1 MTTPLD
7 SRVSTK
13 PGLVCMGLGLIA
25 FLSNAVSAAEGRQQA
40 QYKPFKLSVSQIS
53 TQSAS
58 VANGDTEL
66 QRDSLLLNAGVN
78 LPLNKQWSIGM
89 RVGYDRLDYDWRNI
103 RLTGANNAAAL
114 FNHTGET
121 WENID
126 RYRASIAVNYRM
138 DKHWSFMLSPQ
149 IQYAYADT
157 ASASNAQSY
166 GVVASAMYAFE
177 SGNMLGFGV
186 AYLNDIDEV
195 RTMPYLAVSWQI
207 NDRWRLANPFQAG
220 FSGPAG
226 LELSYQVSPAWN
238 VGFGNS
244 RRTERFLVADKDTVV
259 ETNEWVSY
267 LRAGWQAT
275 PAIALNLYAG
285 YYFNGELE
293 VTDEAALDLDNQG
306 AVALDLEFRF

>member
-1 MTTPLD
+1 MTTSLD
-7 SRVSTK
+7 SRVSIK
-13 PGLVCMGLGLIA
+13 PGLVCMGLGLMA
-25 FLSNAVSAAEGRQQA
+25 FLSNPVSAAEARQQA

-53 TQSAS
+53 TESAS

-66 QRDSLLLNAGVN
+66 QRDSLLLNASVN
-78 LPLNKQWSIGM
+78 IPLDKQWSIGM

-103 RLTGANNAAAL
+103 RLTGANNAAVL
-114 FNHTGET
+114 FSDAGET

-126 RYRASIAVNYRM
+126 RYRAGVSLSYRM

-149 IQYAYADT
+149 LQYAYADT
-157 ASASNAQSY
+157 ASASHAQSY

-207 NDRWRLANPFQAG
+207 NDRWRLANPSQAG

-226 LELSYQVSPAWN
+226 LELSYQVSTAWN

-293 VTDEAALDLDNQG
+293 VTHQAALDMDNQG
-306 AVALDLEFRF
+306 AAALDLEFRF

>member
-1 MTTPLD
+1 MAKPLH
-7 SRVSTK
+7 SPVNINPSIVFI
-13 PGLVCMGLGLIA
+13 GLMPL
-25 FLSNAVSAAEGRQQA
+25 LSYSVFAAEPRQE
-40 QYKPFKLSVSQIS
+40 YKPFKVSVSQIS
-53 TQSAS
+53 TQSAN
-58 VANGDTEL
+58 VANGETEL
-66 QRDSLLLNAGVN
+66 QRDSLLLNAGVTM
-78 LPLNKQWSIGM
+78 PLSKQWSVGM
-89 RVGYDRLDYDWRNI
+89 RLGYDRLDYDWRNI
-103 RLTGANNAAAL
+103 RLTGANNTAAL
-114 FNHTGET
+114 FSDVGET

-126 RYRASIAVNYRM
+126 RYRASLSVNYRM

-195 RTMPYLAVSWQI
+195 RTLPYLAVSWQI

-226 LELSYQVSPAWN
+226 LELSYQFNPAWN
-238 VGFGNS
+238 VGLGNS
-244 RRTERFLVADKDTVV
+244 RRTERFLIADDETVV

-267 LRAGWQAT
+267 LRAGWRVT

-306 AVALDLEFRF
+306 AAALDIEFRF